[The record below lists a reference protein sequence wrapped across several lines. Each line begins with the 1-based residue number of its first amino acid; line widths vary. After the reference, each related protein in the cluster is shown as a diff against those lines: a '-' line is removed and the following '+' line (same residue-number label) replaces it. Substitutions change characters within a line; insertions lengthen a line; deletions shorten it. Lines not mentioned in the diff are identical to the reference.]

1 MAVIENGMA
10 PVRSDIFRMG
20 RGALA
25 RTIFFRYGKT
35 VMIVMSL
42 LVIAGLVLGIAVD
55 LRLMIISLMVM
66 FLILPGALAM
76 IYYYY
81 GLRKGCCLNV
91 TSHSVECGKDLLS
104 VRIFEGDDEIRREDI
119 PYSSFGRYRV
129 GKDGV
134 TFSMTGDWEGFLWL
148 PLHAYPDE
156 EAFIEAVG
164 LISCKESHPDS
175 LIHF

>member
-1 MAVIENGMA
+1 
-10 PVRSDIFRMG
+10 
-20 RGALA
+20 
-25 RTIFFRYGKT
+25 
-35 VMIVMSL
+35 MIVMSL
-42 LVIAGLVLGIAVD
+42 LVTAGFVLGIVVD

-91 TSHSVECGKDLLS
+91 TSHSLECGKDLVI
-104 VRIFEGDDEIRREDI
+104 VRIFDGDDEIRREDI
-119 PYSSFGRYRV
+119 PYSFFGRYRV
-129 GKDGV
+129 GKDDV

-156 EAFIEAVG
+156 KAFIEAVE
-164 LISCKESHPDS
+164 LISYKKSDPE
-175 LIHF
+175 